1 MHERKTAENSQFS
14 HIETW
19 VFDLD
24 NTLYPAACRLFD
36 QVDVRIGQFI
46 VEKLALDANEARSL
60 QKRYFKE
67 HGTTLSGLMKLHDTD
82 PDEFLDYV
90 HDIDRSAIQPSRELN
105 QALDRLNGRKVIF
118 TNGSADHAHKVME
131 RLGVGH
137 HFDVVF
143 DIAAAN
149 YVPKP
154 APETYQALIDEHAIE
169 PSRAVLIDDIS
180 HNLRPAAD
188 LGMTTVWVRTE
199 ETWAKP
205 EPDADWLDHIADD
218 LVSWLQGVTAR
229 G

>member
-1 MHERKTAENSQFS
+1 MTERKTAENSQFD

-19 VFDLD
+19 IFDLD

-36 QVDVRIGQFI
+36 QVDERIGRFI
-46 VEKLALDANEARSL
+46 VEKLALDPKAARTL

-67 HGTTLSGLMKLHDTD
+67 HGTTLSGLMKLHGTD
-82 PDEFLDYV
+82 PHEFLDYV
-90 HDIDRSAIQPSRELN
+90 HDIDRSAVQPSQQLN
-105 QALDRLNGRKVIF
+105 DALGRLDGRKVIF

-131 RLGVGH
+131 RLEVSH
-137 HFDVVF
+137 HFEAVF
-143 DIAAAN
+143 DIVAAN

-154 APETYQALIDEHAIE
+154 APATYQALIDQHAID
-169 PSRAVLIDDIS
+169 PRRAVLIDDIS

-199 ETWAKP
+199 ESWAQP
-205 EPDADWLDHIADD
+205 EPDAEWLDHTAED
-218 LVSWLQGVTAR
+218 LASWLIEVTGR